1 MKNIFWTILAVA
13 LSACS
18 EPYRGFVLDGKI
30 QGADNELLYL
40 YYTDS
45 LGVWSKDSVAVK
57 EGKFSFRGGITEPT
71 TASLCLGGGRMGM
84 DDPNVT
90 NFWIE
95 PGAMKIALVKG
106 DLKNYML
113 EGSATD
119 KEAKEL
125 EQQKE
130 PIMKEL
136 QPLIQAY
143 YAEKDHEKAAEMRDG
158 WEPYHERMGKIDEEF
173 MATHPDSYVTAQIL
187 RYKTSSMSYG
197 EAQAAYDRLG
207 ERVKKSRLAAEIRA
221 EIRKLRMGSPGSP
234 AARFAK
240 ADIHGEMFDLND
252 LKGKYVIIDFWASWC
267 VPFRKCNPH
276 LKELYRKYKDQGLEV
291 VCVSDDDSN
300 EEKWRAAV
308 EKDDI
313 GMFRHVL
320 RGLKQVGNEFD
331 RSQDISE
338 KYGIHS
344 LPTKILIDREGI
356 IVGRYGGGGE
366 SHEKMDEKL
375 KEVFGN

>member
-1 MKNIFWTILAVA
+1 
-13 LSACS
+13 
-18 EPYRGFVLDGKI
+18 
-30 QGADNELLYL
+30 
-40 YYTDS
+40 
-45 LGVWSKDSVAVK
+45 
-57 EGKFSFRGGITEPT
+57 
-71 TASLCLGGGRMGM
+71 
-84 DDPNVT
+84 
-90 NFWIE
+90 
-95 PGAMKIALVKG
+95 
-106 DLKNYML
+106 
-113 EGSATD
+113 
-119 KEAKEL
+119 
-125 EQQKE
+125 
-130 PIMKEL
+130 MKEV

-267 VPFRKCNPH
+267 VPCRKSNPH

>member
-1 MKNIFWTILAVA
+1 MKA
-13 LSACS
+13 LNDA
-18 EPYRGFVLDGKI
+18 YRK
-30 QGADNELLYL
+30 
-40 YYTDS
+40 
-45 LGVWSKDSVAVK
+45 
-57 EGKFSFRGGITEPT
+57 
-71 TASLCLGGGRMGM
+71 
-84 DDPNVT
+84 
-90 NFWIE
+90 
-95 PGAMKIALVKG
+95 
-106 DLKNYML
+106 
-113 EGSATD
+113 
-119 KEAKEL
+119 
-125 EQQKE
+125 
-130 PIMKEL
+130 
-136 QPLIQAY
+136 
-143 YAEKDHEKAAEMRDG
+143 EKDPEKSTEIKDKM
-158 WEPYHERMGKIDEEF
+158 EPFYEEMGKITDRF
-173 MATHPDSYVTAQIL
+173 IATHIDSYVTAGQL
-187 RYKTSSMSYG
+187 RYKVSSMTYP

-267 VPFRKCNPH
+267 VPCRKSNPH

>member
-221 EIRKLRMGSPGSP
+221 VRPPGLPKPIS
-234 AARFAK
+234 
-240 ADIHGEMFDLND
+240 M
-252 LKGKYVIIDFWASWC
+252 V
-267 VPFRKCNPH
+267 KC
-276 LKELYRKYKDQGLEV
+276 
-291 VCVSDDDSN
+291 S
-300 EEKWRAAV
+300 
-308 EKDDI
+308 I
-313 GMFRHVL
+313 
-320 RGLKQVGNEFD
+320 
-331 RSQDISE
+331 
-338 KYGIHS
+338 
-344 LPTKILIDREGI
+344 
-356 IVGRYGGGGE
+356 
-366 SHEKMDEKL
+366 
-375 KEVFGN
+375 

>member
-130 PIMKEL
+130 PIMKK
-136 QPLIQAY
+136 QRRCVMAGSLI
-143 YAEKDHEKAAEMRDG
+143 MNG
-158 WEPYHERMGKIDEEF
+158 WVKSTRSLWLLIPIHTLR
-173 MATHPDSYVTAQIL
+173 L
-187 RYKTSSMSYG
+187 RY
-197 EAQAAYDRLG
+197 
-207 ERVKKSRLAAEIRA
+207 
-221 EIRKLRMGSPGSP
+221 
-234 AARFAK
+234 
-240 ADIHGEMFDLND
+240 
-252 LKGKYVIIDFWASWC
+252 
-267 VPFRKCNPH
+267 
-276 LKELYRKYKDQGLEV
+276 
-291 VCVSDDDSN
+291 
-300 EEKWRAAV
+300 
-308 EKDDI
+308 
-313 GMFRHVL
+313 
-320 RGLKQVGNEFD
+320 
-331 RSQDISE
+331 
-338 KYGIHS
+338 
-344 LPTKILIDREGI
+344 
-356 IVGRYGGGGE
+356 
-366 SHEKMDEKL
+366 
-375 KEVFGN
+375 